1 MFIFTC
7 MYLCLACVYRCP
19 QKPEEGVRTPRD
31 GLTGG
36 CESPD
41 MDAGNWTGRT
51 ANAFNKWGFTLTMH
65 VHLFFGILFMKAP

>member
-31 GLTGG
+31 GLTGS

-41 MDAGNWTGRT
+41 MDAGN
-51 ANAFNKWGFTLTMH
+51 
-65 VHLFFGILFMKAP
+65 